1 MHIVEFRRDADLADA
16 MSEMRRWLDLSRIT
30 PKCFTLSAADR
41 GLVFR
46 LEFENGNQ
54 AAAFAD
60 AFGVGYPAARAA

>member
-1 MHIVEFRRDADLADA
+1 
-16 MSEMRRWLDLSRIT
+16 MSEMRCWLDLSRIT